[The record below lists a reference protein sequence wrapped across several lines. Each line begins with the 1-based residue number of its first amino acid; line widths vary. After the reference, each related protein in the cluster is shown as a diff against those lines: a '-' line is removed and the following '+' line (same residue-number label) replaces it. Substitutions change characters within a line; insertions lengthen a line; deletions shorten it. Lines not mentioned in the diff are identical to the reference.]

1 MRHCDC
7 DKLCVRSIGNS
18 KECSCSK
25 VPDKHINFFNFLWFR
40 GWETNKL
47 SGYLRRHYEYIE
59 EGL

>member
-7 DKLCVRSIGNS
+7 DKLCVRSIGN
-18 KECSCSK
+18 SK

-47 SGYLRRHYEYIE
+47 SGYLRRHLEYIE